1 MGIGIAL
8 CQLSIAPRLLIF
20 FLLVFAFQCDPRI
33 ISSFRMHLN
42 GFPSI
47 WLQNV
52 MVCICKVP
60 AGKGGGRCIVVTDT
74 ITYTRMCA
82 CVCVCMCGHP
92 WKNGRQLSGLFV
104 RSIHSEKSQPPLHS
118 ADISLNSE
126 WKKKGLNK

>member
-60 AGKGGGRCIVVTDT
+60 AGKGEVDALLLRTQSR
-74 ITYTRMCA
+74 TRECVRV
-82 CVCVCMCGHP
+82 CVCVCVGILGKMVA
-92 WKNGRQLSGLFV
+92 N
-104 RSIHSEKSQPPLHS
+104 
-118 ADISLNSE
+118 
-126 WKKKGLNK
+126 